1 MLFNQAYEEMQIR
14 DYITGRKQ
22 IAAIEK
28 LDQKEGNLQRSEIA
42 FSEGSLKSSETVAKD
57 LIYVGRHGSCKL
69 LYQVVTPGNTRA
81 GTAIL
86 SSYYRPARRSR
97 EPRRYLTR
105 RCRGNFLLE
114 RSPTRCSGRVSGR
127 ARQHGC
133 RRSKSGCTRQD
144 SGWTRTSRPA
154 RLLIHM
160 DQKPGR

>member
-1 MLFNQAYEEMQIR
+1 MCKMFLRASQVWCGAGGRRPPPTGTTPYPKASAAGASFQATHLHIMLFNQAYEEMQIR

-86 SSYYRPARRSR
+86 SSYYRPARRS
-97 EPRRYLTR
+97 
-105 RCRGNFLLE
+105 
-114 RSPTRCSGRVSGR
+114 
-127 ARQHGC
+127 
-133 RRSKSGCTRQD
+133 
-144 SGWTRTSRPA
+144 
-154 RLLIHM
+154 
-160 DQKPGR
+160 